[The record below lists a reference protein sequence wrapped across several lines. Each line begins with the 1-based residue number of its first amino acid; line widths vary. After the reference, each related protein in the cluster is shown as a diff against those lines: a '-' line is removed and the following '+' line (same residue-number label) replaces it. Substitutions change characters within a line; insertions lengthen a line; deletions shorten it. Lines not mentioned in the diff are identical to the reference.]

1 MCSLFETNIK
11 YKMYACMYVFEE
23 KCVCGRESVGFDS
36 GHAFR
41 KKHELTSASNVTTP
55 RPPLT
60 PKKSYLQKYLKWGI
74 FIMLN

>member
-41 KKHELTSASNVTTP
+41 KKHELTSVSNVTTP
-55 RPPLT
+55 RPHPH
-60 PKKSYLQKYLKWGI
+60 PKKVIYKSI
-74 FIMLN
+74 

>member
-1 MCSLFETNIK
+1 
-11 YKMYACMYVFEE
+11 MYACMYVFEE

-55 RPPLT
+55 RPPPT
-60 PKKSYLQKYLKWGI
+60 PKKIIYKSI
-74 FIMLN
+74 